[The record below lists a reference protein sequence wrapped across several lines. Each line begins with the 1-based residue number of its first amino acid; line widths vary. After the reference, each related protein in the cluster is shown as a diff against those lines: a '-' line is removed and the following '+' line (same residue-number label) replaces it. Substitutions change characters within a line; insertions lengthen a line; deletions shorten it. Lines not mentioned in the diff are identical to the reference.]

1 MTSPAMADGHF
12 CSEQRPLRGTL
23 EFKDVTFAYPGA
35 DEPMIK
41 GISFTSKP
49 GEVTAIIGCTG
60 RGKSS
65 IVKLIPRLYDPLF
78 EEILIDGINIK
89 DYPIHDSRNLI
100 SYVPQ
105 KNNLFSG
112 TIASNLNFG
121 NSNGSVA
128 DWEFAA
134 HNACASEFIASKAN
148 GYCHEVAQG
157 GTNFSSGQKQRL
169 AIARALM
176 KKAEIYVF
184 DDSISALDMATD
196 RKLRNNLNEI
206 LTEAIVIIVA
216 QRISTIR
223 HADRILV
230 VDDGQIVGNG
240 KHEQLMK
247 S

>member
-1 MTSPAMADGHF
+1 
-12 CSEQRPLRGTL
+12 
-23 EFKDVTFAYPGA
+23 
-35 DEPMIK
+35 MIK
-41 GISFTSKP
+41 GISFTAKP
-49 GEVTAIIGCTG
+49 GEVTAIIGGTG

-78 EEILIDGINIK
+78 GEILIDGINIK
-89 DYPIHDSRNLI
+89 DYSMHDLRNLI

-121 NSNGSVA
+121 NSNGNAS

-134 HNACASEFIASKAN
+134 HNACASEFIESKAN

-157 GTNFSSGQKQRL
+157 GTNFSGGQKQRL

-184 DDSISALDMATD
+184 DDSFSAQIWQLIESY
-196 RKLRNNLNEI
+196 EI
-206 LTEAIVIIVA
+206 I
-216 QRISTIR
+216 
-223 HADRILV
+223 
-230 VDDGQIVGNG
+230 
-240 KHEQLMK
+240 
-247 S
+247 